1 MTAHNHSHS
10 APGTGGGNRTR
21 LVLAIG
27 IIAVGLVAQFTGT
40 VLSGSLALLADA
52 GHMFSDLAG
61 LVIALIATIIAAK
74 PATDRRTYGYQRAE
88 VLAAMVNGVV
98 LTGVALYVSLEAIG
112 RLISAETEP
121 VSSVPMLVVALVG
134 GLANL
139 AALLV
144 LGAGAGDSINMRGA
158 YLEVLGDLLGS
169 AAVIVAAL
177 VLLFTGFSAADS
189 IASLLIAVMIVP
201 RAFSLLR
208 DVFAVL
214 FESVPAGTDIDQVRN
229 HMLDLPGVIGVH
241 DVHMWQITHGSVVFT
256 AHVVVAEPTAA
267 SCASGQLLDQLVDC
281 LHEHFDVAHSTFQIE
296 PADHADHEKARHR

>member
-177 VLLFTGFSAADS
+177 VILFTGFSAADS
-189 IASLLIAVMIVP
+189 IAPRGVDLDAVRTHILEV
-201 RAFSLLR
+201 
-208 DVFAVL
+208 D
-214 FESVPAGTDIDQVRN
+214 
-229 HMLDLPGVIGVH
+229 GVIGVH

>member
-1 MTAHNHSHS
+1 VTAHNHSHS

-21 LVLAIG
+21 LILAIG
-27 IIAVGLVAQFTGT
+27 IIAVGLIAQFTGT

-61 LVIALIATIIAAK
+61 LVIALIAIIAAK

-98 LTGVALYVSLEAIG
+98 LTGVALYVSIEAIG
-112 RLISAETEP
+112 RLISTDTEP
-121 VSSVPMLVVALVG
+121 VASVPMLVVALVG

-144 LGAGAGDSINMRGA
+144 LRAGAGDSINMRGA

-169 AAVIVAAL
+169 AAVVIAAL
-177 VLLFTGFSAADS
+177 VILFTGFSAADS
-189 IASLLIAVMIVP
+189 IASLLIAAMIVP

-214 FESVPAGTDIDQVRN
+214 FESVPAGTDIDQVRS
-229 HMLDLPGVIGVH
+229 HMLDVPGVIGVH

-256 AHVVVAEPTAA
+256 AHVVVAEPAAA